1 MSAADESQE
10 EEAEDEAGQ
19 DEDERPYV
27 GSYTAEDMA
36 EARIT
41 LTMAGDPPDDDEP
54 EPYSDVSDPEVLRK
68 ELRVAWAYIHRME
81 ARHRE
86 QLAQRLAKGNDTVT
100 VFGKP
105 ARRQSLLFGLKKPSQ
120 SVEIDALHARP
131 ADTSWLRDEK
141 ERRAVTRVASGG
153 QLMNLCSGQNEAPS
167 ADGACENG
175 F

>member
-1 MSAADESQE
+1 
-10 EEAEDEAGQ
+10 
-19 DEDERPYV
+19 
-27 GSYTAEDMA
+27 MA

-120 SVEIDALHARP
+120 SAEIDALTQDQQTQA
-131 ADTSWLRDEK
+131 
-141 ERRAVTRVASGG
+141 G
-153 QLMNLCSGQNEAPS
+153 
-167 ADGACENG
+167 
-175 F
+175 